1 MKISKQGEYGLR
13 AMLYLAGQ
21 KGVGAKNV
29 SFLQSRIIAQ
39 QEKIPVKFLEQVLG
53 RLRKAG
59 LLVSQKGA
67 GGGYCLAKPAEQVTL
82 AEVIRAIDGPLAPML
97 DAVRLKKLIEKGD
110 QHCGLYNFLLE
121 VRDAIAGIL
130 DKTTLTDV
138 ARKTQEC
145 QQKQAAGMYHI

>member
-13 AMLYLAGQ
+13 AMLYLALQ
-21 KGVGAKNV
+21 KGVGVA
-29 SFLQSRIIAQ
+29 SRHIAQ

-59 LLVSQKGA
+59 LLISQKGA
-67 GGGYCLAKPAEQVTL
+67 AGGYRLAKPADQITL

-97 DAVRLKKLIEKGD
+97 DAARLKQLIEKGD
-110 QHCGLYNFLLE
+110 PHCGLYNFLLE

-130 DKTTLTDV
+130 DKTTLIDV
-138 ARKTQEC
+138 VRKTEKCHQE
-145 QQKQAAGMYHI
+145 KKEILMYH